1 MGRKSIQSK
10 KQKRFRQK
18 SKKKASH
25 CKRDAS
31 STDSFGSPSS
41 PPNTPTSFT
50 LSLNSSPVRSN
61 TTPSTTSFAHHTASL
76 QNKSSLDLFGLDED
90 IFTYEEDAKHNFEL
104 HDGKSLD
111 GEELIKYLKDK
122 NKQLL
127 FKAKKFKDKLDS
139 LQLKSMQLQVENEEK
154 IRRIRTFYK
163 NMFLYSS
170 SRSSR
175 MIKAALLND

>member
-25 CKRDAS
+25 CKHDAS

-41 PPNTPTSFT
+41 PPNT
-50 LSLNSSPVRSN
+50 NSSPVRSN
-61 TTPSTTSFAHHTASL
+61 TTPTTSFAHHTASL

-139 LQLKSMQLQVENEEK
+139 LQLKSMQLQVENEK

>member
-1 MGRKSIQSK
+1 MQVTNYHGK
-10 KQKRFRQK
+10 KEYSEQETETFQAKVQE
-18 SKKKASH
+18 KASH
-25 CKRDAS
+25 CKHDVS

-50 LSLNSSPVRSN
+50 LSLNSSPARSN
-61 TTPSTTSFAHHTASL
+61 TTPTTSFAHHTASL

-90 IFTYEEDAKHNFEL
+90 IFTYEEDTKHNFEL

-127 FKAKKFKDKLDS
+127 FKAKKFKD
-139 LQLKSMQLQVENEEK
+139 
-154 IRRIRTFYK
+154 
-163 NMFLYSS
+163 
-170 SRSSR
+170 
-175 MIKAALLND
+175 

>member
-25 CKRDAS
+25 CKHDAS

-41 PPNTPTSFT
+41 PPNTPSFT